1 METKFRTLKANE
13 IECRIGTISAK
24 GCSLLLYKDARCD
37 MNVLDETV
45 GAMNWKRSHTR
56 DNANCIVSIY
66 DEEKKEWVSKEDT
79 GKESVGEAE
88 KGLASDSFKRACV
101 NWGIGRELYTSPF
114 IWVMPKNKE
123 MGIKIKTTDEKT
135 GEVKEELKEFYI
147 NAKGKWETKTRFTVT
162 DINYDE
168 NREIN
173 LLVIKD
179 NKGHTRFEL
188 MPTEEQKER
197 LLKAPVNMATIQQI
211 LNLVEV
217 KNADIKNIHKKY
229 GVSEI
234 KDLTM
239 EQGLEAVKILENQ
252 DKRGE

>member
-45 GAMNWKRSHTR
+45 GAMNWKRSHVR

-66 DEEKKEWVSKEDT
+66 DDEKQEWVSKEDT
-79 GKESVGEAE
+79 GKESAGEAE

-114 IWVMPKNKE
+114 IWIMPNNKE
-123 MGIKIKTTDEKT
+123 MGIEVKEVDGET
-135 GEVKEELKEFYI
+135 GEVTKVKKEFYI
-147 NAKGKWETKTRFTVT
+147 NSKGKWETKTRFTVT
-162 DINYDE
+162 DIGYDE

-197 LLKAPVNMATIQQI
+197 LLKLPINMATIQQI
-211 LNLVEV
+211 LSLVEE
-217 KNADIKNIHKKY
+217 KNADVKNIHKKY
-229 GVSEI
+229 GVGEL

-239 EQGLEAVKILENQ
+239 EQGLEAVKILEKQ
-252 DKRGE
+252 DKKGE